1 MALLDEAVVLNDGSL
16 MPKTG
21 IIVKNSD
28 DVTKAV
34 ESGYRLLDCAVDDNL
49 KIKDVN
55 PQLYVEVRIS
65 AKVTKREDLRVSL
78 KDVRTNLIA
87 DQADLCLLNLS
98 DDNKRNNQIW
108 QKLEQLKITGW
119 IKTLGIETDDAD
131 ALESLLK
138 NVKIRPNVLRLESE
152 DADLLTIAKNNKLQA
167 EIPITGDIAALAE
180 LADKYH
186 TSPMELVLCYF
197 NQKGIIPLIDANEM
211 IENPQINFN
220 IKSADM
226 ATISQL
232 FVKV

>member
-1 MALLDEAVVLNDGSL
+1 MALLDEAVVLNNGSL

-21 IIVKNSD
+21 IIVKNDD
-28 DVTKAV
+28 DVTKATKL
-34 ESGYRLLDCAVDDNL
+34 GYRLLDCAVDDNL

-65 AKVTKREDLRVSL
+65 KLAKGKELHDNL
-78 KDVRTNLIA
+78 KSIRANLIA

-98 DDNKRNNQIW
+98 DDNERNNQIW

-119 IKTLGIETDDAD
+119 VKTLGIETDEAD
-131 ALESLLK
+131 ALEALLK
-138 NVKIRPNVLRLESE
+138 NIKFKPNVLRLKCE
-152 DADLLTIAKNNKLQA
+152 DTDLLTIAKNNKLQV
-167 EIPITGDIAALAE
+167 EIPVKGDIAALAE
-180 LADKYH
+180 IADNYH

-197 NQKGIIPLIDANEM
+197 NQKGIITLVEASEM
-211 IENPQINFN
+211 IENPQVNFN

-232 FVKV
+232 FVKD

>member
-21 IIVKNSD
+21 IIVKKDD
-28 DVTKAV
+28 DVTKATKL
-34 ESGYRLLDCAVDDNL
+34 GYRLLDCAVDDNL

-65 AKVTKREDLRVSL
+65 KLAKGKELHDNL
-78 KDVRTNLIA
+78 KSIRANLIA

-98 DDNKRNNQIW
+98 DDNERNNQIW

-119 IKTLGIETDDAD
+119 VKTLGIETDEAD
-131 ALESLLK
+131 ALEALLK
-138 NVKIRPNVLRLESE
+138 NIKFKPNVLRLKCE
-152 DADLLTIAKNNKLQA
+152 DTDLLTIAKNNKLQV
-167 EIPITGDIAALAE
+167 EIPVKGDIAALSE
-180 LADKYH
+180 IADKYH

-197 NQKGIIPLIDANEM
+197 NQKGIIPVVEASEM
-211 IENPQINFN
+211 IENPQVNFN

-232 FVKV
+232 FVKD

>member
-21 IIVKNSD
+21 IIVKNDD
-28 DVTKAV
+28 DVTKATKL
-34 ESGYRLLDCAVDDNL
+34 GYRLLDCAVDDNL

-65 AKVTKREDLRVSL
+65 KLARGKELHNNL
-78 KDVRTNLIA
+78 KSIRANLIA

-98 DDNKRNNQIW
+98 DDNECNNQIW

-119 IKTLGIETDDAD
+119 VKTLGIETDKAD
-131 ALESLLK
+131 ALEALLK
-138 NVKIRPNVLRLESE
+138 NIKFKPNVLRLKCE
-152 DADLLTIAKNNKLQA
+152 DTDLLTIAKNNKLQV
-167 EIPITGDIAALAE
+167 EIPVKGDIAALAE
-180 LADKYH
+180 IVDKYH
-186 TSPMELVLCYF
+186 TSPMKLVLCYF
-197 NQKGIIPLIDANEM
+197 NQKGIIPLVEASEM
-211 IENPQINFN
+211 IENPQVNFN

-232 FVKV
+232 FVKD

>member
-21 IIVKNSD
+21 IIVKNDD
-28 DVTKAV
+28 DVTKAIKL
-34 ESGYRLLDCAVDDNL
+34 GYRLLDCAVDDNL

-65 AKVTKREDLRVSL
+65 KLAKGKELHDNL
-78 KDVRTNLIA
+78 KSIRANLIA

-98 DDNKRNNQIW
+98 DDNERNNQIW

-119 IKTLGIETDDAD
+119 VKTLGIETDEAD
-131 ALESLLK
+131 ALEALLK
-138 NVKIRPNVLRLESE
+138 NIKFKPNVLRLKCE
-152 DADLLTIAKNNKLQA
+152 DTDLLTIAKNNKLQV
-167 EIPITGDIAALAE
+167 EIPVKGDIAALAE
-180 LADKYH
+180 IADKYH

-197 NQKGIIPLIDANEM
+197 NQKGIIPLVEASEM
-211 IENPQINFN
+211 IENPQVNFN

-232 FVKV
+232 FVKD

>member
-21 IIVKNSD
+21 IIVKNDD
-28 DVTKAV
+28 DVTKATKL
-34 ESGYRLLDCAVDDNL
+34 GYRLLDCAADDNL

-65 AKVTKREDLRVSL
+65 KLARGKELHNNL
-78 KDVRTNLIA
+78 KSIRANLIA

-98 DDNKRNNQIW
+98 DDNECNNQIW

-119 IKTLGIETDDAD
+119 VKTLGIETDKAD
-131 ALESLLK
+131 ALEALLK
-138 NVKIRPNVLRLESE
+138 NIKFKPNVLRLKCE
-152 DADLLTIAKNNKLQA
+152 DTDLLTIAKNNKLQV
-167 EIPITGDIAALAE
+167 EIPVKGDIAALAE
-180 LADKYH
+180 IADKYH

-197 NQKGIIPLIDANEM
+197 NQKGIIPLVEASEM
-211 IENPQINFN
+211 IENTQVNFN

-232 FVKV
+232 FVKD

>member
-1 MALLDEAVVLNDGSL
+1 MALLDEAVVLNNGSL

-21 IIVKNSD
+21 IIVKNDD
-28 DVTKAV
+28 DVTKATKL
-34 ESGYRLLDCAVDDNL
+34 GYRLLDCAVDDNL

-65 AKVTKREDLRVSL
+65 KLAKGKELHDNL
-78 KDVRTNLIA
+78 KSIRANLIA

-98 DDNKRNNQIW
+98 DDNDRNNQIW

-119 IKTLGIETDDAD
+119 VKTLGIETDEAD
-131 ALESLLK
+131 ALEALLK
-138 NVKIRPNVLRLESE
+138 NIKFKPNVLRLKCE
-152 DADLLTIAKNNKLQA
+152 DTDLLTIAKNNKLQV
-167 EIPITGDIAALAE
+167 EIPVKGDIAALAE
-180 LADKYH
+180 IADNYH

-197 NQKGIIPLIDANEM
+197 NQKGIITLVEASEM
-211 IENPQINFN
+211 IENPQVNFN

-232 FVKV
+232 FVKD

>member
-21 IIVKNSD
+21 IIVKKDD
-28 DVTKAV
+28 DVTKATKL
-34 ESGYRLLDCAVDDNL
+34 GYRLLDCAVDDNL

-65 AKVTKREDLRVSL
+65 KLAKGKELHDNL
-78 KDVRTNLIA
+78 KSIRANLIA

-98 DDNKRNNQIW
+98 DDNERNNQTW

-119 IKTLGIETDDAD
+119 VKTLGIETDEAD
-131 ALESLLK
+131 ALEALLK
-138 NVKIRPNVLRLESE
+138 NIKFKPNVLRLKCE
-152 DADLLTIAKNNKLQA
+152 DTDLLTIAKNNKLQV
-167 EIPITGDIAALAE
+167 EIPVKGDIAALAE
-180 LADKYH
+180 IADKYH

-197 NQKGIIPLIDANEM
+197 NQKGIIPLVEASEM
-211 IENPQINFN
+211 IENPQVNFN

-232 FVKV
+232 FVKD

>member
-21 IIVKNSD
+21 IIVKNDD
-28 DVTKAV
+28 DVAKATKL
-34 ESGYRLLDCAVDDNL
+34 GYRLLDCAADDNL

-65 AKVTKREDLRVSL
+65 KLARGKELHNNL
-78 KDVRTNLIA
+78 KSIRANLIA

-98 DDNKRNNQIW
+98 DDNECNNQIW

-119 IKTLGIETDDAD
+119 VKTLGIETDKAD
-131 ALESLLK
+131 ALEALLK
-138 NVKIRPNVLRLESE
+138 NIKFKPNVLRLKCE
-152 DADLLTIAKNNKLQA
+152 DTDLLTIAKNNKLQV
-167 EIPITGDIAALAE
+167 EIPVKGDIAALAE
-180 LADKYH
+180 IADKYH

-197 NQKGIIPLIDANEM
+197 NQKGIIPLVEASEM
-211 IENPQINFN
+211 IENPQVNFN

-232 FVKV
+232 FVKD

>member
-21 IIVKNSD
+21 IIVKKDD
-28 DVTKAV
+28 DVTKATKL
-34 ESGYRLLDCAVDDNL
+34 GYRLLDCAVDDNL

-65 AKVTKREDLRVSL
+65 KLAKGKELHDNL
-78 KDVRTNLIA
+78 KSIRANLIA

-98 DDNKRNNQIW
+98 DDNERNNQIW

-119 IKTLGIETDDAD
+119 VKTLGIETDEAD
-131 ALESLLK
+131 ALEALLK
-138 NVKIRPNVLRLESE
+138 NIKFKPNVLRLKCE
-152 DADLLTIAKNNKLQA
+152 DTDLLTIAKNNKLQV
-167 EIPITGDIAALAE
+167 EIPVKGDIAALAE
-180 LADKYH
+180 IADKYH

-197 NQKGIIPLIDANEM
+197 NQKGIIPLVEASEM
-211 IENPQINFN
+211 IENPQVNFN

-232 FVKV
+232 FVKD